1 LPTKNSISMKLKKIF
16 ALLSLP
22 AVFFFASCEKGETEP
37 DPELDTTF
45 KLSEDQA
52 ISESI
57 NDDATVVFF
66 EASVSNGLYRV
77 NGTVETTNTLSC
89 ANVTVTP
96 QNTFPKT
103 IVIDFGNGCV
113 SADGLARKGK
123 INITLSDYLHNP
135 GTTAVM
141 TFDNYYAAGF
151 KVEGTITWTNTSTP
165 NGFSWTRQITNGKVI
180 EPLGGYY
187 WLHTGTKYVT
197 QTAGGATPLNLLD
210 DVYSIT
216 GDHTVTNPA
225 GKTRTVTIQEALEKK
240 TTCHNVTKGK
250 MKIQGPNHF
259 AILDFGDGTCDNI
272 ATITIDGNPPRT
284 ILLP

>member
-1 LPTKNSISMKLKKIF
+1 MKLKKIF
-16 ALLSLP
+16 ALLCLPSL
-22 AVFFFASCEKGETEP
+22 FFFVSCQKEETEP
-37 DPELDTTF
+37 DPELETTF
-45 KLSEDQA
+45 KLSGDQA

-66 EASVSNGLYRV
+66 EASVGAGLYRV

-89 ANVTVTP
+89 ATVTVTP
-96 QNTFPKT
+96 QNTTFPKT
-103 IVIDFGNGCV
+103 IVIDFGVSGCT
-113 SADGLARKGK
+113 SADGIVRKGK
-123 INITLSDYLHNP
+123 INITLSDYVHNP
-135 GTTAVM
+135 GSTAVM

-165 NGFSWTRQITNGKVI
+165 NGVSWTRQITNGRVI

-187 WLHTGTKYVT
+187 WTHEGTKNVV
-197 QTAGGATPLNLLD
+197 QTAGANTPLNLLD
-210 DVYSIT
+210 DVYSVT
-216 GDHTVTNPA
+216 GNHTVTNPA
-225 GKTRTVTIQEALEKK
+225 GKTRTVTILEALEKK

>member
-1 LPTKNSISMKLKKIF
+1 MKLKKIL

-22 AVFFFASCEKGETEP
+22 SLFFFVSCQKQETEP
-37 DPELDTTF
+37 DPELETTF

-57 NDDATVVFF
+57 DDDANVVFF
-66 EASVSNGLYRV
+66 EASVNSGLYRL
-77 NGTVETTNTLSC
+77 NGTVETTNILSC

-103 IVIDFGNGCV
+103 IVIDFGAGGCV
-113 SADGLARKGK
+113 SADGIGRKGK

-135 GTTAVM
+135 GSTAVM

-165 NGFSWTRQITNGKVI
+165 NGISWTRQITNGRVT

-187 WLHTGTKYVT
+187 WTHEGNKNVI
-197 QTAGGATPLNLLD
+197 QTAGADTPLNLLD
-210 DVYSIT
+210 DVYAVT
-216 GDHTVTNPA
+216 GSHTVTNPA
-225 GKTRTVTIQEALEKK
+225 GKTRTVTILEALEKK

-259 AILDFGDGTCDNI
+259 AILDYGDGTCDNI

>member
-1 LPTKNSISMKLKKIF
+1 MKLKKIF

-22 AVFFFASCEKGETEP
+22 SLFFLVSCQKQEAEP
-37 DPELDTTF
+37 DPELETTF

-66 EASVSNGLYRV
+66 EASMNSGLYRPT
-77 NGTVETTNTLSC
+77 GTVETTNTLSC
-89 ANVTVTP
+89 ATVTVTP
-96 QNTFPKT
+96 QSTFPKT
-103 IVIDFGNGCV
+103 IVIDFGTGCV
-113 SADGLARKGK
+113 SADGIGRKGK

-135 GTTAVM
+135 GSTATM

-165 NGFSWTRQITNGKVI
+165 SGISWSRQITNGKVT
-180 EPLGGYY
+180 EPVGGYY
-187 WLHTGTKYVT
+187 WLHEGIKNVI
-197 QTAGGATPLNLLD
+197 QTAGASTPLNLLD
-210 DVYSIT
+210 DVYSVT
-216 GDHTVTNPA
+216 GNHTVTNPA
-225 GKTRTVTIQEALEKK
+225 GKIRTVTITEALEKK
-240 TTCHNVTKGK
+240 TTCHNVTQGK
-250 MKIQGPNHF
+250 MKIQGVNHF

>member
-1 LPTKNSISMKLKKIF
+1 MKLKKIF

-22 AVFFFASCEKGETEP
+22 SLIFLASCQKEGTEP
-37 DPELDTTF
+37 DPEVETTF

-66 EASVSNGLYRV
+66 EASVGAGLYRV
-77 NGTVETTNTLSC
+77 NGTVETTNILSC
-89 ANVTVTP
+89 ATITVTP

-103 IVIDFGNGCV
+103 ITIDFGTGGCT
-113 SADGLARKGK
+113 SADGIARKGK
-123 INITLSDYLHNP
+123 INITLSDYLHSP

-141 TFDNYYAAGF
+141 TFDNYYTVGF

-165 NGFSWTRQITNGKVI
+165 NGISWSRQISNGRVI
-180 EPLGGYY
+180 EPIGGYY
-187 WLHTGTKYVT
+187 WTHDGTKNVI
-197 QTAGGATPLNLLD
+197 QTAGGNTPLNLLD

-216 GDHTVTNPA
+216 GNHTVKNPA
-225 GKTRTVTIQEALEKK
+225 GKTRTVTIVEALEKK
-240 TTCHNVTKGK
+240 ATCHHVTKGK
-250 MKIQGPNHF
+250 MKVQGTTHF
-259 AILDFGDGTCDNI
+259 AILDYGDGTCDNK
-272 ATITIDGNPPRT
+272 ATITIDGHPPIT

>member
-1 LPTKNSISMKLKKIF
+1 MKLKKIF

-22 AVFFFASCEKGETEP
+22 SLFFFAACEKQETEP
-37 DPELDTTF
+37 DPELETTF

-57 NDDATVVFF
+57 NDDANVVFF
-66 EASVSNGLYRV
+66 EASVNAGLYRT
-77 NGTVETTNTLSC
+77 NGTAETTNTLSC
-89 ANVTVTP
+89 ATVTVTP

-103 IVIDFGNGCV
+103 IVIDFGGGCT
-113 SADGLARKGK
+113 SADGITRKGK

-135 GTTAVM
+135 GSTAVL
-141 TFDNYYAAGF
+141 TFDNYYTVGF

-165 NGFSWTRQITNGKVI
+165 NGVSWTRQITNGRVI
-180 EPLGGYY
+180 EPFGGYY
-187 WLHTGTKYVT
+187 WTHEGTKNVI
-197 QTAGGATPLNLLD
+197 QTAGANTPLNLLD
-210 DVYSIT
+210 DVYSVT
-216 GDHTVTNPA
+216 GSHTVTNPA
-225 GKTRTVTIQEALEKK
+225 GKTRTVTILEALEKK